1 MPEEYRDKVLDT
13 LEEFLKDNN
22 NAAFS
27 EYLIALKDLRREYS
41 GYRNGGCIGL
51 NQIQRLKEQGYS
63 IQKIKKEDDK
73 DGKQ

>member
-22 NAAFS
+22 SVAFI
-27 EYLIALKDLRREYS
+27 EYSIALKELRRELD
-41 GYRNGGCIGL
+41 GYRNGSFIHL
-51 NQIQRLKEQGYS
+51 NQIQRLEEQGYS

-73 DGKQ
+73 DGK